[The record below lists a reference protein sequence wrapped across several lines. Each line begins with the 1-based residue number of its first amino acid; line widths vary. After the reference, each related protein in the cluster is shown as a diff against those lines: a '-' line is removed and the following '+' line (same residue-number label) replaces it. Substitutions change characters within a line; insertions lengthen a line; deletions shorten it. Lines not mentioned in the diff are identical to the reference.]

1 MKKTFKTFSILILV
15 LTILIISKNEQKN
28 SYAYVN
34 KLVENGNFEV
44 TQEKNSIKKHYLNDF
59 FNIISFSL
67 LSFIL

>member
-1 MKKTFKTFSILILV
+1 MKKTFKTFSILLLV

-44 TQEKNSIKKHYLNDF
+44 TQEKNSIKF
-59 FNIISFSL
+59 
-67 LSFIL
+67 LSNKKYYKL